1 MDPETN
7 GSTLG
12 QAAQRSLD
20 VFPAGSNGEFNLPKD
35 LTTVLSRGKDCYV
48 WDVDGK
54 WYLDFSMGWGTNL
67 VGHAREEVV
76 AAVTEQAAH
85 GSNFAYVNEKSLQL
99 AEEIKRMSPAVE
111 YLRFCSSGTEAIMY
125 CERLARAFTCRSKV
139 LKFEGAYHGANE
151 IGVTSLF
158 PKGLLDYPT
167 PDPSSA
173 GIEHSVKH
181 HVLVAPYNDLS
192 MTTEIVEQHRGD
204 LAAVIVEPLHRCT
217 PPMDG
222 FLQGLRDLTKK
233 HDVLLIFDE
242 VVTGFRL
249 AYGGAQEYY
258 GVIPDLVGYGKALGG
273 GYPIGVFGGRADIMS
288 LVNEDLLGKDER
300 YVWTASSLGCNT
312 ISASAALAALQ
323 IYRRTGTYQQLHHI
337 GRYVRNKMK
346 ECLEKNDISGHV
358 IGDGPLAQVLFTE
371 KLVYNYR
378 EQKLQ
383 ENTARRRAM
392 MVGLFKR
399 GVFLNPM
406 GTKLYL
412 SLKHTEEVCDQFV
425 EIFDQ
430 TLQEIKENEKITTR
444 S

>member
-111 YLRFCSSGTEAIMY
+111 YL
-125 CERLARAFTCRSKV
+125 
-139 LKFEGAYHGANE
+139 
-151 IGVTSLF
+151 
-158 PKGLLDYPT
+158 
-167 PDPSSA
+167 SA

-412 SLKHTEEVCDQFV
+412 SLKHTEE
-425 EIFDQ
+425 IHHPLIIKTGGNHSGNHPLIIKTGGNHSGNHPLIIKTGGNHSGNHPLIIKAGGNYR
-430 TLQEIKENEKITTR
+430 TLRRGTHLANMPYIPLSFTCNTM
-444 S
+444 